1 MPRSLPKARLR
12 RRLVELGRM
21 YRSDL
26 ERLEGETAAIDAG
39 EDDLATLTQGQSAT
53 IAFLEKDRDTYREIV
68 AALQRLDANEY
79 GACESCDEAIGVARL
94 DAIPYTR
101 LCIACASDAPTRGVA

>member
-26 ERLEGETAAIDAG
+26 ERLESGTAAIDAG
-39 EDDLATLTQGQSAT
+39 EDDLATLTQGQSTT
-53 IAFLEKDRDTYREIV
+53 IAFLEKDRDTYREII
-68 AALQRLDANEY
+68 AAIERLDANDY
-79 GACESCDEAIGVARL
+79 GDCESCEEAIGVARL
-94 DAIPYTR
+94 EAIPYTR
-101 LCIACASDAPTRGVA
+101 LCIACASNAPTRDVA